1 MSGVN
6 KVILGAILAG
16 MMSVDLGGPVNK
28 ATYTF
33 GTGML
38 AEGHYEIMA
47 AVMIGG
53 MVAPLAIAILATFFP
68 KKLPTKGKTSRFVKL
83 CYGIIFYFR
92 RRNTICFC

>member
-1 MSGVN
+1 
-6 KVILGAILAG
+6 

-28 ATYTF
+28 AAYTF

-53 MVAPLAIAILATFFP
+53 MVATSCYSSSCYIFP
-68 KKLPTKGKTSRFVKL
+68 
-83 CYGIIFYFR
+83 
-92 RRNTICFC
+92 